1 MLRNV
6 IQFEMHNN
14 IMISTRYLSGNIEAL
29 KYVA

>member
-6 IQFEMHNN
+6 IQFEMHIN
-14 IMISTRYLSGNIEAL
+14 IMISPRYLSRSIEAL